1 MPEDVRDIIGKKEI
15 IRSLQTSDYNDALP
29 KHRIQMLDIENQI
42 AAARRKLKQQ
52 QATQAALDGTPVV
65 HTPSTEEIQ
74 SMVLTWFHELE
85 WGNAPSIQRE
95 RGDYETEDA
104 IEDAL
109 IGDLGAL
116 GDPFEGD
123 RWVEAQTDALLAKNS
138 IDIPK
143 KSPEYQTVKT
153 LVERGLIENRTRRLN
168 DINRGRYKAD
178 SYFREIEYVS
188 PLPDTVKRNAPRAK
202 LTFGGVLEK
211 YLAEKK
217 VAPKTRDQYQQHSR
231 RFIEFV
237 GAGTPVEQIDR
248 DAIVAYR
255 ELLKRVPAN
264 AVKLFPAKT
273 FQQIADSPRAAKYA
287 PLHPRSI
294 NKVLETLSS
303 LFRFAEEWGFIARNP
318 AKGLQL
324 EIDTAGDP
332 NRRRPYT
339 MEELQ
344 RIFDAPLYRGCVN
357 DESGFSRTGTQ
368 VIRRHR
374 FWIPLIALYTGM
386 RLNEICQLR
395 LEDIKEEN
403 GIAYIDIRE
412 RREDGSIAPDKSL
425 KNKAARRKVPIHPEL
440 QRIGLLDY
448 VASLRAQN
456 EERLFPALAYAKSG
470 GYSDAFQKWYS
481 RFLGT
486 VGLKDGKGN
495 GGLVFHS
502 FRHTFRDRLREAEVN
517 LEYANRLCGWT
528 ESNSTAADYGE
539 GVSVAKLSEQIE
551 KVSYLDLNLS
561 HLYLSR

>member
-15 IRSLQTSDYNDALP
+15 IRSLQTSDYNDALL
-29 KHRIQMLDIENQI
+29 KHRIQMFKVEDQI
-42 AAARRKLKQQ
+42 IAARRKLKQQ
-52 QATQAALDGTPVV
+52 EAAQATSEGAPPIQSL
-65 HTPSTEEIQ
+65 SIEEIQ
-74 SMVLTWFHELE
+74 SIVLTWFHELE
-85 WGNAPSIQRE
+85 LGNAPSIQRE
-95 RGDYETEDA
+95 RGDYEAEDA

-109 IGDLGAL
+109 LGDLGAL

-123 RWVEAQTDALLAKNS
+123 RWVEAQTDALLEKNS

-143 KSPEYQTVKT
+143 SSPEYHTIKTFVK
-153 LVERGLIENRTRRLN
+153 RGLSENYTRRLN
-168 DINRGRYKAD
+168 DIGRGRYEAD
-178 SYFREIEYVS
+178 FYFREIEHVS
-188 PLPDTVKRNAPRAK
+188 PLPDAVKRNAPRAK

-217 VAPKTRDQYQQHSR
+217 VAPKTRDQYEQHSR

-255 ELLKRVPAN
+255 DLLKKIPSN
-264 AVKLFPAKT
+264 AAKLFKGKT

-339 MEELQ
+339 IEELQ
-344 RIFDAPLYRGCVN
+344 RIFDAPLYRGCMN
-357 DESGFSRTGTQ
+357 DESGFARSGTQ

-386 RLNEICQLR
+386 RLNEICQLY
-395 LEDIKEEN
+395 LEDVKEEN
-403 GIAYIDIRE
+403 GVAYIDIRE
-412 RREDGSIAPDKSL
+412 RRADGSIAPDKSL

-448 VASLRAQN
+448 AASLEAQS
-456 EERLFPALAYAKSG
+456 EERLFRALPYAKSG
-470 GYSDAFQKWYS
+470 GYFDAFQKWYS

-486 VGLKDGKGN
+486 AGRKDDKSN
-495 GGLVFHS
+495 GRLVFHS
-502 FRHTFRDRLREAEVN
+502 FRHTFRDRLREAEVFS
-517 LEYANRLCGWT
+517 EYVHRLGGWT

-539 GVSVAKLSEQIE
+539 GVSVAKLSEQID
-551 KVSYLDLNLS
+551 KVSYPDLILK
-561 HLYLSR
+561 HLWT